1 MGLTLKLLLIT
12 TGATTVLKMLP
23 SANKTEFVVMG
34 DVVIGRHIAMGDVV
48 IGSFAAFSLLLSSL
62 VTFTLTSFFSTILN
76 SGVRFVPWPYCCH
89 FLPKEIIHRIMTV
102 CELLVTIEGSKCFRK

>member
-23 SANKTEFVVMG
+23 SSNKTEFVVMG
-34 DVVIGRHIAMGDVV
+34 DVVIGRHIVMGDVV
-48 IGSFAAFSLLLSSL
+48 IGSFASFSLLLSSI

-76 SGVRFVPWPYCCH
+76 SGVRFVN
-89 FLPKEIIHRIMTV
+89 
-102 CELLVTIEGSKCFRK
+102 